1 MDEMDEIEKKADELQ
16 EMIKKLKLKHKQAE
30 SNESVPP
37 GEDDLEKLRNDIQQ
51 KDERIR
57 ALEDEVEEVNEEQ
70 RESDSARNQLNI
82 KMFALKEK
90 YEFEASEWQAE
101 KAKLQR
107 QIKTPVEA
115 LEEQLRAKDE
125 QIEILQQQQ
134 QKTSDDFVKSLL
146 QPRLIVDDPDGK
158 EAWQMA
164 TMEVLKPRLRIREI
178 PARIIPVLPTAVSEP
193 LFPSVEMTSASTT
206 NVMSLLLDCIHP
218 GSQGRIPN
226 VDILLWIYE
235 HVLPELRPALLHSPT
250 DYHNSLLSCIL
261 DFVLIHMIGARGKA
275 TATALCSCI
284 LVELYAVFDIPVDEI
299 KGYLVYDVTKHSALE
314 AASILRLKMA
324 LRDDPAICNSER
336 LDMGLSPKDYYT
348 GFSDP
353 RFKDGIVKET
363 QLATLPLP
371 EFLVAVRKQPMV
383 GPRAH
388 HEWFVSNDDYIMIAH
403 QGDLHC
409 FVRQQPGWIYHPRKP
424 ILHTAHGG
432 TMTFSMESTTLVES
446 APAKGDIWKFVA
458 TFNNEK
464 AAYLFNEEHK
474 DTVRRNLELIRS
486 L

>member
-1 MDEMDEIEKKADELQ
+1 MDEMDEIEKKVEELQ
-16 EMIKKLKLKHKQAE
+16 EMIKKLKLKHKQGE
-30 SNESVPP
+30 SNKSVPP
-37 GEDDLEKLRNDIQQ
+37 GEGDLEKLRNDIQQ

-57 ALEDEVEEVNEEQ
+57 ALEDEVAEVNGEQ

-146 QPRLIVDDPDGK
+146 QPRLIADDPDGRK
-158 EAWQMA
+158 AWQMA

-178 PARIIPVLPTAVSEP
+178 PARIIPVLPTVVSEP

-218 GSQGRIPN
+218 GSQGKIPN

-235 HVLPELRPALLHSPT
+235 HVLPELRPALLHPPT
-250 DYHNSLLSCIL
+250 DYHNSLLSCIV
-261 DFVLIHMIGARGKA
+261 DFVLIHMIGARGQA

-299 KGYLVYDVTKHSALE
+299 KGYLVYDVTKHSPLE

-324 LRDDPAICNSER
+324 LRDDPAIRDSER
-336 LDMGLSPKDYYT
+336 LNMGLSPKDYYT
-348 GFSDP
+348 GFSDS
-353 RFKDGIVKET
+353 RFKDGIVEET

-371 EFLVAVRKQPMV
+371 EFLKEVRKEALL
-383 GPRAH
+383 GPKKH
-388 HEWFVSNDDYIMIAH
+388 HEWYVYNDDYVMLAH
-403 QGDLHC
+403 GEEAHC
-409 FVRQQPGWIYHPRKP
+409 FVLRPQGWFYYPGQP
-424 ILHTAHGG
+424 ILHTSRGG
-432 TMTFSMESTTLVES
+432 AMTFGIEGAALVES
-446 APAKGDIWKFVA
+446 GPTDDNVWDFVA
-458 TFNNEK
+458 AFNVKK
-464 AAYLFNEEHK
+464 AGELWNAEYGDRL
-474 DTVRRNLELIRS
+474 RRQMELVAS